1 MVNNNYKEQN
11 KIALVNQVNKALN
24 VVLSKRNINNGFKIT
39 WVWRNFNPK
48 AMDGKTKPNEL
59 FITEDNIIIIDE
71 KNVEYFDEGL
81 DNTQY
86 QGEHG
91 ASIELINIDTTKEP
105 FTIGSDDDVQKLPLR
120 YYVEEPRSLVILED
134 T

>member
-11 KIALVNQVNKALN
+11 KIALVNQVDKALN

-39 WVWRNFNPK
+39 WVWHNFNPK
-48 AMDGKTKPNEL
+48 AMDGKSKPNEL

-81 DNTQY
+81 NDIQD
-86 QGEHG
+86 QGEHV
-91 ASIELINIDTTKEP
+91 ALIELINIGTREEP
-105 FTIGSDDDVQKLPLR
+105 STIGSDDDV
-120 YYVEEPRSLVILED
+120 
-134 T
+134 